1 VIALPCH
8 TISEPKISMM
18 LYKFCFIILFVPTIL
33 LAQNPNPSPELDD
46 YILAEMDYENL
57 PGMSTLIVK
66 GGEIVWVESYGMADI
81 ENNVPVTDYTAF
93 LMASVSK
100 LFMATAFMQLEEDG
114 LIDLDEDI
122 NIYLPFDVF
131 NPNYPNISITS
142 RMLMTHTSSIA
153 DDWSSM
159 DTHYTIG
166 DPTIT
171 LGDYME
177 MYFSTSG
184 VDYDAQNN
192 FNNDLPGTDFDYSN
206 MAADLAGYLVEVVSE
221 ELFSEYSNTHV
232 FDALCMDNT
241 SWYLSDFDTLN
252 VARPYDWQGGQFN
265 PYAHYGFPGY
275 TSGLLRSNVLDIANF
290 MIAYLQNGLFN
301 NNQLLSEASI
311 DEMLTFQVPDI
322 DDRQGINWYTE
333 EIYLSGGGVVDLWG
347 HNGGEGGS
355 TTELYIN
362 PDNQI
367 GIVVL
372 SNGEGELLYV
382 VDELYD
388 YALSLTTTGVG
399 NPSCEDVSIGEPFI
413 NNPAIQ
419 VSPNPA
425 TNTFS
430 IESEKGGLVTLYS
443 ILGKQILKQ
452 EVSSVAEIDVSEL
465 ARGNYFIQ
473 LDNSRIKLVLQ

>member
-1 VIALPCH
+1 
-8 TISEPKISMM
+8 MM

-33 LAQNPNPSPELDD
+33 LAQNPNPSPELDA
-46 YILAEMDYENL
+46 YILDEMDYENL

-81 ENNVPVTDYTAF
+81 ENNVPVSDNTAF

-122 NIYLPFDVF
+122 NTYLPFDVF

-192 FNNDLPGTDFDYSN
+192 FNNNLPGTDFDYSN

-232 FDALCMDNT
+232 FDELCMDNT

-252 VARPYDWQGGQFN
+252 VARPYDWQGSQFD
-265 PYAHYGFPGY
+265 PYPHFGFPGY

-311 DEMLTFQVPDI
+311 NEMLTFQVPDI
-322 DDRQGINWYTE
+322 DDTQGINWYTE

-388 YALSLTTTGVG
+388 YALSLTTSGVG
-399 NPSCEDVSIGEPFI
+399 NPSCEDVSIGASFI
-413 NNPAIQ
+413 NNPPIQ

-425 TNTFS
+425 TNTLS

>member
-1 VIALPCH
+1 
-8 TISEPKISMM
+8 MM
-18 LYKFCFIILFVPTIL
+18 LYKFCFILLFVPTIL
-33 LAQNPNPSPELDD
+33 LAQNPNPSPDLDA
-46 YILAEMDYENL
+46 YILGEMDYENL

-81 ENNVPVTDYTAF
+81 ENDVPVSDNTAF
-93 LMASVSK
+93 LLASVSK

-122 NIYLPFDVF
+122 NTYLPFDVF

-142 RMLMTHTSSIA
+142 KMLMTHTSSIA

-171 LGDYME
+171 LEDYME

-192 FNNDLPGTDFDYSN
+192 FNNNLPGTDFDYSN

-221 ELFSEYSNTHV
+221 ELFNEYSNTHV
-232 FDALCMDNT
+232 FDELCMDNT

-275 TSGLLRSNVLDIANF
+275 TSGLLRSNVLDLANF
-290 MIAYLQNGLFN
+290 MIAYLQNGWFN
-301 NNQLLSEASI
+301 NNQLLSEASV

-388 YALSLTTTGVG
+388 YALSLTTSGVG

>member
-1 VIALPCH
+1 MIL
-8 TISEPKISMM
+8 K
-18 LYKFCFIILFVPTIL
+18 KFGFILLFVPTVL
-33 LAQNPNPSPELDD
+33 MAQNPNPSPELDA
-46 YILAEMDYENL
+46 YILDEMDYENL

-81 ENNVPVTDYTAF
+81 ENDVPVTDNTAF

-122 NIYLPFDVF
+122 NTYLPFDVF

-142 RMLMTHTSSIA
+142 KMLMTHTSSIA

-171 LGDYME
+171 LEDYME

-192 FNNDLPGTDFDYSN
+192 FSNDLPGTDFDYSN

-221 ELFSEYSNTHV
+221 ELFSEYSNTHG
-232 FDALCMDNT
+232 FEELCMDNT

-275 TSGLLRSNVLDIANF
+275 TSGLLRSNVLDLANF
-290 MIAYLQNGLFN
+290 MIAYLQNGWFN

-311 DEMLTFQVPDI
+311 NEMLTFQVPDI
-322 DDRQGINWYTE
+322 DDRQGLN
-333 EIYLSGGGVVDLWG
+333 
-347 HNGGEGGS
+347 
-355 TTELYIN
+355 
-362 PDNQI
+362 
-367 GIVVL
+367 
-372 SNGEGELLYV
+372 
-382 VDELYD
+382 
-388 YALSLTTTGVG
+388 
-399 NPSCEDVSIGEPFI
+399 
-413 NNPAIQ
+413 
-419 VSPNPA
+419 
-425 TNTFS
+425 
-430 IESEKGGLVTLYS
+430 
-443 ILGKQILKQ
+443 
-452 EVSSVAEIDVSEL
+452 
-465 ARGNYFIQ
+465 
-473 LDNSRIKLVLQ
+473 

>member
-1 VIALPCH
+1 
-8 TISEPKISMM
+8 M

-33 LAQNPNPSPELDD
+33 LAQNPNPSPDLDA
-46 YILAEMDYENL
+46 YILDEMDYENL

-81 ENNVPVTDYTAF
+81 ENDVPVSDNTAF

-192 FNNDLPGTDFDYSN
+192 FNNNLPGTDFDYSN

-232 FDALCMDNT
+232 FDELCMDNT

-252 VARPYDWQGGQFN
+252 VARPYDWQGGLFD
-265 PYAHYGFPGY
+265 PYPHFGFPGY

-311 DEMLTFQVPDI
+311 NEMLTFQVPDI
-322 DDRQGINWYTE
+322 DDTQGINWYTE
-333 EIYLSGGGVVDLWG
+333 EIYLSEGGVVDLWG

-388 YALSLTTTGVG
+388 YALSLTTSGVG

>member
-1 VIALPCH
+1 
-8 TISEPKISMM
+8 M

-388 YALSLTTTGVG
+388 YALSLTTSGVG
-399 NPSCEDVSIGEPFI
+399 NPSCEDVSIGESFI

>member
-1 VIALPCH
+1 
-8 TISEPKISMM
+8 MM
-18 LYKFCFIILFVPTIL
+18 ILKKWSLILLFVPTIL
-33 LAQNPNPSPELDD
+33 LAQNPNPSPELDE
-46 YILAEMDYENL
+46 YILDEMDYENL

-81 ENNVPVTDYTAF
+81 ENNIPVSDNTAF

-100 LFMATAFMQLEEDG
+100 LFTGTAIMQLYENG
-114 LIDLDEDI
+114 QIDLDEDI
-122 NIYLPFDVF
+122 NNYLPFNVS
-131 NPNYPNISITS
+131 NPNFPDNIITF

-153 DDWSSM
+153 DNWSAM
-159 DTHYTIG
+159 DNYYSIG

-171 LGDYME
+171 LADCME
-177 MYFSTSG
+177 RYFSTSG
-184 VDYDAQNN
+184 VDYDPQNN
-192 FNNDLPGTDFDYSN
+192 FNNDVPGSEFDYSN
-206 MAADLAGYLVEVVSE
+206 MATDLAGYLVEVVSQ
-221 ELFSEYSNTHV
+221 ELFSEYSNSYV
-232 FDALCMDNT
+232 FDALCMENT

-265 PYAHYGFPGY
+265 PFAHYGFADYP
-275 TSGLLRSNVLDIANF
+275 SGLLRSNVLDLANF

-301 NNQLLSEASI
+301 SNQLLSGASV
-311 DEMLTFQVPDI
+311 DEMLTFQIPNI
-322 DDRQGINWYTE
+322 DNTQGLNWYTE
-333 EIYLSGGGVVDLWG
+333 EIYLSGGGVIDLWG
-347 HNGGEGGS
+347 HNGGESGA

-388 YALSLTTTGVG
+388 YALSLSTSGVG
-399 NPSCEDVSIGEPFI
+399 NPSCDNVSIDDTTLKSPSI
-413 NNPAIQ
+413 K
-419 VSPNPA
+419 VYPNPA
-425 TNTFS
+425 TNTFT

-443 ILGKQILKQ
+443 LLGKQILKQ
-452 EVSSVAEIDVSEL
+452 EVSSMEEIDVSEIES
-465 ARGNYFIQ
+465 GNYFLQ

>member
-1 VIALPCH
+1 MIALPCH

>member
-1 VIALPCH
+1 MIALPCH

-388 YALSLTTTGVG
+388 YALSLTTSGVG
-399 NPSCEDVSIGEPFI
+399 NPSCEDVSIGESFI

>member
-1 VIALPCH
+1 MIL
-8 TISEPKISMM
+8 K
-18 LYKFCFIILFVPTIL
+18 KFGFILLFVPTVL
-33 LAQNPNPSPELDD
+33 LAQNPNPSPELDA
-46 YILAEMDYENL
+46 YILDEMDYENL

-81 ENNVPVTDYTAF
+81 ENDVPVSDNTAF
-93 LMASVSK
+93 LLASVSK

-122 NIYLPFDVF
+122 NTYLPFDVF

-142 RMLMTHTSSIA
+142 KMLMTHTSSIA

-171 LGDYME
+171 LEDYME

-192 FNNDLPGTDFDYSN
+192 FNNNLPGTDFDYSN
-206 MAADLAGYLVEVVSE
+206 MAADLAGYLVEAVSE
-221 ELFSEYSNTHV
+221 ELFNEYSNTHV

-275 TSGLLRSNVLDIANF
+275 TSGLLRSNVLDLANF
-290 MIAYLQNGLFN
+290 MIAYLQNGWFN
-301 NNQLLSEASI
+301 NNQLLSEASV

-322 DDRQGINWYTE
+322 DDAQGLNWYTE
-333 EIYLSGGGVVDLWG
+333 EIYLSAGGVVDLWG

-388 YALSLTTTGVG
+388 YALSLTTSGVG
-399 NPSCEDVSIGEPFI
+399 NPSCEDVSIGESFI

>member
-1 VIALPCH
+1 MIL
-8 TISEPKISMM
+8 K
-18 LYKFCFIILFVPTIL
+18 KFGFLLLFVPTVL
-33 LAQNPNPSPELDD
+33 LAQNPNPSPELDA
-46 YILAEMDYENL
+46 YILDEMDYENL

-81 ENNVPVTDYTAF
+81 ENDVPVSDNTAF

-122 NIYLPFDVF
+122 NTYLPFDVF

-142 RMLMTHTSSIA
+142 KMLMTHTSSIA

-171 LGDYME
+171 LEDYME

-221 ELFSEYSNTHV
+221 ELFNEYSNTHV

-275 TSGLLRSNVLDIANF
+275 TSGLLRSNVLDLANF

-301 NNQLLSEASI
+301 NNQLLSEASV

-322 DDRQGINWYTE
+322 DDRQGLNWYTE

-388 YALSLTTTGVG
+388 YALSLTTTDVG

-425 TNTFS
+425 TKTFS

>member
-8 TISEPKISMM
+8 TISEPKTSMM

-122 NIYLPFDVF
+122 NTYLPFDVF

-232 FDALCMDNT
+232 FDELCMDNT

-252 VARPYDWQGGQFN
+252 VARPYDWQGSQFD
-265 PYAHYGFPGY
+265 PYPHFGFPGY

-311 DEMLTFQVPDI
+311 NEMLTFQVPDI
-322 DDRQGINWYTE
+322 DDTQGINWYTE

-388 YALSLTTTGVG
+388 YALSLTTSGVG
-399 NPSCEDVSIGEPFI
+399 NPSCEDVSIGASFI
-413 NNPAIQ
+413 NNPPIQ

-425 TNTFS
+425 TNTLS

>member
-1 VIALPCH
+1 
-8 TISEPKISMM
+8 MM
-18 LYKFCFIILFVPTIL
+18 LYKFCFILLFVPTIL
-33 LAQNPNPSPELDD
+33 LAQNPNPSPELDA
-46 YILAEMDYENL
+46 YILDEMDYENL

-81 ENNVPVTDYTAF
+81 ENDVPVTDNTAF

-122 NIYLPFDVF
+122 NTYLPFDVF

-142 RMLMTHTSSIA
+142 KMLMTHTSSIA

-159 DTHYTIG
+159 DTHYTNG

-192 FNNDLPGTDFDYSN
+192 FNNNLPGTDFDYSN

-221 ELFSEYSNTHV
+221 ELFSEYSNTHG
-232 FDALCMDNT
+232 FEELCMDNT

-275 TSGLLRSNVLDIANF
+275 TSGLLRSNVLDLANF
-290 MIAYLQNGLFN
+290 MIAYLQNGWFN

-311 DEMLTFQVPDI
+311 NEMLTFQVPEI
-322 DDRQGINWYTE
+322 DDRQGLNWYTE
-333 EIYLSGGGVVDLWG
+333 EIYLSEGGVVNLWG

>member
-1 VIALPCH
+1 
-8 TISEPKISMM
+8 MM

>member
-1 VIALPCH
+1 
-8 TISEPKISMM
+8 MM

-114 LIDLDEDI
+114 LIDLDEDV

-232 FDALCMDNT
+232 FDELCMDNT

-252 VARPYDWQGGQFN
+252 VARPYDWQGSQFD
-265 PYAHYGFPGY
+265 PYPHFGFPGY

-311 DEMLTFQVPDI
+311 NEMLTFQVPDI
-322 DDRQGINWYTE
+322 DDTQGINWYTE

-388 YALSLTTTGVG
+388 YALSLTTSGVG
-399 NPSCEDVSIGEPFI
+399 NPSCEDVSIGASFI
-413 NNPAIQ
+413 NNPPIQ

-425 TNTFS
+425 TNTLS

>member
-1 VIALPCH
+1 MIL
-8 TISEPKISMM
+8 K
-18 LYKFCFIILFVPTIL
+18 KFGFLLLFVPTVL
-33 LAQNPNPSPELDD
+33 LAQNPNPSPELDA
-46 YILAEMDYENL
+46 YILDEMDYENL

-81 ENNVPVTDYTAF
+81 ENDVPVSDNTAF

-122 NIYLPFDVF
+122 NTYLPFDVF

-142 RMLMTHTSSIA
+142 KMLMTHTSSIA

-171 LGDYME
+171 LEDYME

-192 FNNDLPGTDFDYSN
+192 FNNNLPGTDFDYSN

-221 ELFSEYSNTHV
+221 ELFSEYSNTYV
-232 FDALCMDNT
+232 FDELCMDNT

-252 VARPYDWQGGQFN
+252 VARPYDWQGGQFD
-265 PYAHYGFPGY
+265 PYPHFGFPGY

-322 DDRQGINWYTE
+322 DDRQGLNWYTE

-388 YALSLTTTGVG
+388 YALSLTTSGVG
-399 NPSCEDVSIGEPFI
+399 NPSCEDVSIGESFI

-425 TNTFS
+425 TNTLS

>member
-1 VIALPCH
+1 
-8 TISEPKISMM
+8 MM
-18 LYKFCFIILFVPTIL
+18 LYKFCFILLFVPTIL
-33 LAQNPNPSPELDD
+33 LAQNPNPSPELDA
-46 YILAEMDYENL
+46 YILDEMDYENL

-81 ENNVPVTDYTAF
+81 ENNVPVTDNTAF

-122 NIYLPFDVF
+122 NTYLPFDVF

-142 RMLMTHTSSIA
+142 KMLMTHTSSIA

-171 LGDYME
+171 LEDYME

-192 FNNDLPGTDFDYSN
+192 FNNNLPGTDFDYSN

-221 ELFSEYSNTHV
+221 ELFNEYSNTHV
-232 FDALCMDNT
+232 FDELCMDNT

-275 TSGLLRSNVLDIANF
+275 TSGLLRSNVLDLANF
-290 MIAYLQNGLFN
+290 MIAYLQNGWFN

-388 YALSLTTTGVG
+388 YALSLTTSGVG

>member
-1 VIALPCH
+1 MIL
-8 TISEPKISMM
+8 K
-18 LYKFCFIILFVPTIL
+18 KFGFLLLFVPTVL
-33 LAQNPNPSPELDD
+33 LAQNPNPSPELDA
-46 YILAEMDYENL
+46 YILDEMDYENL

-81 ENNVPVTDYTAF
+81 ENDVPVSDNTAF

-122 NIYLPFDVF
+122 NTYLPFDVF

-142 RMLMTHTSSIA
+142 KMLMTHTSSIA

-171 LGDYME
+171 LEDYME

-221 ELFSEYSNTHV
+221 ELFNEYSNTHV
-232 FDALCMDNT
+232 FDELCMDNT

-275 TSGLLRSNVLDIANF
+275 TSGLLRSNVLDLANF
-290 MIAYLQNGLFN
+290 MIAYLQNGWFN
-301 NNQLLSEASI
+301 NNQLLSEASV

-322 DDRQGINWYTE
+322 DDAQGLNWYTE
-333 EIYLSGGGVVDLWG
+333 EIYLSAGGVVDLWG
-347 HNGGEGGS
+347 HNGGEGGA

-382 VDELYD
+382 VDELYN
-388 YALSLTTTGVG
+388 YALSLTTSGVG
-399 NPSCEDVSIGEPFI
+399 NPSCEDVSLGESVI
-413 NNPAIQ
+413 KNPTIR
-419 VSPNPA
+419 VYPNPA
-425 TNTFS
+425 TNTFA
-430 IESEKGGLVTLYS
+430 IESEKGGLVTIYS
-443 ILGKQILKQ
+443 ILGKQILNQ
-452 EVSSVAEIDVSEL
+452 VVSSVEEIDVSEIES
-465 ARGNYFIQ
+465 GNYILQ

>member
-1 VIALPCH
+1 
-8 TISEPKISMM
+8 MM

-232 FDALCMDNT
+232 FDELCMDNT

-252 VARPYDWQGGQFN
+252 VARPYDWQGSQFD
-265 PYAHYGFPGY
+265 PYPHFGFPGY

-311 DEMLTFQVPDI
+311 NEMLTFQVPDI
-322 DDRQGINWYTE
+322 DDTQGINWYTE

-399 NPSCEDVSIGEPFI
+399 NPSCEDVSIGASFI
-413 NNPAIQ
+413 NNPPIQ

-425 TNTFS
+425 TNTLS

>member
-1 VIALPCH
+1 
-8 TISEPKISMM
+8 
-18 LYKFCFIILFVPTIL
+18 
-33 LAQNPNPSPELDD
+33 
-46 YILAEMDYENL
+46 
-57 PGMSTLIVK
+57 
-66 GGEIVWVESYGMADI
+66 
-81 ENNVPVTDYTAF
+81 
-93 LMASVSK
+93 
-100 LFMATAFMQLEEDG
+100 
-114 LIDLDEDI
+114 
-122 NIYLPFDVF
+122 
-131 NPNYPNISITS
+131 
-142 RMLMTHTSSIA
+142 
-153 DDWSSM
+153 
-159 DTHYTIG
+159 
-166 DPTIT
+166 
-171 LGDYME
+171 ME

-232 FDALCMDNT
+232 FDELCMDNT

-252 VARPYDWQGGQFN
+252 VARPYDWQGSQFD
-265 PYAHYGFPGY
+265 PYPHFGFPGY

-311 DEMLTFQVPDI
+311 NEMLTFQVPDI
-322 DDRQGINWYTE
+322 DDTQGINWYTE

-388 YALSLTTTGVG
+388 YALSLTTSGVG
-399 NPSCEDVSIGEPFI
+399 NPSCEDVSIGESFI

>member
-1 VIALPCH
+1 
-8 TISEPKISMM
+8 MM
-18 LYKFCFIILFVPTIL
+18 LYKFCFILLFVPTIL
-33 LAQNPNPSPELDD
+33 LAQNPNPSPELDA
-46 YILAEMDYENL
+46 YILDEMDYENL

-81 ENNVPVTDYTAF
+81 ENDVPVSDNTAF

-122 NIYLPFDVF
+122 NTYLPFDVF

-232 FDALCMDNT
+232 FDELCMDNT

-252 VARPYDWQGGQFN
+252 VARPYDWQGSQFD
-265 PYAHYGFPGY
+265 PYPHFGFPGY

-311 DEMLTFQVPDI
+311 NEMLTFQVPDI
-322 DDRQGINWYTE
+322 DDTQGINWYTE

-388 YALSLTTTGVG
+388 YALSLTTSGVG
-399 NPSCEDVSIGEPFI
+399 NPSCEDVSIGASFI
-413 NNPAIQ
+413 NNPPIQ

-425 TNTFS
+425 TNTLS

>member
-1 VIALPCH
+1 MIL
-8 TISEPKISMM
+8 K
-18 LYKFCFIILFVPTIL
+18 KFGFIFLFAPTML
-33 LAQNPNPSPELDD
+33 LAQNPNPSPELDAF
-46 YILAEMDYENL
+46 ILDEMEYENL

-81 ENNVPVTDYTAF
+81 ENNVPVSDNTAF

-100 LFMATAFMQLEEDG
+100 LFMATSLMHLDEDG

-122 NIYLPFDVF
+122 NTYLPFDVF
-131 NPNYPNISITS
+131 NPNYPNTVITS

-177 MYFSTSG
+177 MYFSLSG

-192 FNNDLPGTDFDYSN
+192 FNNDIPGSDFDYSN

-232 FDALCMDNT
+232 FDVLCMENT
-241 SWYLSDFDTLN
+241 SWYLSGFDTLD

-275 TSGLLRSNVLDIANF
+275 ASGLLRSNVLDMASF
-290 MIAYLQNGLFN
+290 MIAYLQNGVFN
-301 NNQLLSEASI
+301 NTQLLSEATI
-311 DEMLTFQVPDI
+311 DQMLTLQVPDI
-322 DDRQGINWYTE
+322 DDTQGLNWYTE

-347 HNGGEGGS
+347 HNGGEGGAS
-355 TTELYIN
+355 TELYVN

-372 SNGEGELLYV
+372 SNGEGDLLYV

-388 YALSLTTTGVG
+388 YALSLSISGVG
-399 NPSCEDVSIGEPFI
+399 NPSCEDVSMVETVIKKPT
-413 NNPAIQ
+413 IQ
-419 VSPNPA
+419 VYPNPA
-425 TNTFS
+425 TDTFS
-430 IESEKGGLVTLYS
+430 IESEKGGVVILYS
-443 ILGKQILKQ
+443 ILGKQILTQ
-452 EVSSVAEIDVSEL
+452 EVRSLDEIDVSDIES
-465 ARGNYFIQ
+465 GNYFLQ

>member
-1 VIALPCH
+1 
-8 TISEPKISMM
+8 MM
-18 LYKFCFIILFVPTIL
+18 LYKFCFILLFVPTIL
-33 LAQNPNPSPELDD
+33 LAQNPNPSPELDA
-46 YILAEMDYENL
+46 YILDEMDYENL

-81 ENNVPVTDYTAF
+81 ENNVPVTDNTAF

-122 NIYLPFDVF
+122 NTYLPFDVF

-142 RMLMTHTSSIA
+142 KMLMTHTSSIA

-171 LGDYME
+171 LEDYME

-192 FNNDLPGTDFDYSN
+192 FNNNLPGTDFDYSN

-221 ELFSEYSNTHV
+221 ELFNEYSNTHV
-232 FDALCMDNT
+232 FDELCMDNT

-275 TSGLLRSNVLDIANF
+275 TSGLLRSNVLDLANF

-388 YALSLTTTGVG
+388 YALSLTTSGVG

>member
-1 VIALPCH
+1 
-8 TISEPKISMM
+8 
-18 LYKFCFIILFVPTIL
+18 
-33 LAQNPNPSPELDD
+33 
-46 YILAEMDYENL
+46 
-57 PGMSTLIVK
+57 
-66 GGEIVWVESYGMADI
+66 
-81 ENNVPVTDYTAF
+81 
-93 LMASVSK
+93 
-100 LFMATAFMQLEEDG
+100 
-114 LIDLDEDI
+114 
-122 NIYLPFDVF
+122 
-131 NPNYPNISITS
+131 
-142 RMLMTHTSSIA
+142 
-153 DDWSSM
+153 
-159 DTHYTIG
+159 
-166 DPTIT
+166 
-171 LGDYME
+171 
-177 MYFSTSG
+177 
-184 VDYDAQNN
+184 
-192 FNNDLPGTDFDYSN
+192 
-206 MAADLAGYLVEVVSE
+206 
-221 ELFSEYSNTHV
+221 
-232 FDALCMDNT
+232 
-241 SWYLSDFDTLN
+241 LSDFDTLN

-388 YALSLTTTGVG
+388 YALSLTTSGVG

>member
-1 VIALPCH
+1 
-8 TISEPKISMM
+8 MM
-18 LYKFCFIILFVPTIL
+18 ILKKCGFILLFVPTLI
-33 LAQNPNPSPELDD
+33 LAQNPNPSPDLDA
-46 YILAEMDYENL
+46 YILEEMDYENL

-66 GGEIVWVESYGMADI
+66 DGEIVWVESYGMADI
-81 ENNVPVTDYTAF
+81 ENNVPATDSTAF

-100 LFMATAFMQLEEDG
+100 LFMATAFKQLEQDG
-114 LIDLDEDI
+114 QIDLDEDI

-131 NPNYPNISITS
+131 NPNYPDISITS
-142 RMLMTHTSSIA
+142 RMLLTHTSSIA

-177 MYFSTSG
+177 MYFSISG

-192 FNNDLPGTDFDYSN
+192 FNNNIPGSDFDYSN
-206 MAADLAGYLVEVVSE
+206 MAADLAGYLVEVVSD
-221 ELFSEYSNTHV
+221 ELFSDYSDNHV
-232 FDALCMDNT
+232 FDLLCMENT
-241 SWYLSDFDTLN
+241 SWYLSGFDTLN

-275 TSGLLRSNVLDIANF
+275 TSGLLRSNVLDLANF
-290 MIAYLQNGLFN
+290 MIAYLQNGVFN

-311 DEMLTFQVPDI
+311 DQMLTLQVPDI
-322 DDRQGINWYTE
+322 DDTQGLNWYTE

-355 TTELYIN
+355 STELYIN

-372 SNGEGELLYV
+372 SNGEGDLLYV

-388 YALSLTTTGVG
+388 YALSLSTSGVG
-399 NPSCEDVSIGEPFI
+399 NPSCEDVSMVHTVIKK
-413 NNPAIQ
+413 PAIQ
-419 VSPNPA
+419 VYPNPA
-425 TNTFS
+425 SDTFT
-430 IESEKGGLVTLYS
+430 IESEKGGLVSIYS
-443 ILGKQILKQ
+443 LLGKQIFKQ
-452 EVSSVAEIDVSEL
+452 EVRSLDEIDVSEIES
-465 ARGNYFIQ
+465 GTYFIQ
-473 LDNSRIKLVLQ
+473 MDQSRIQLVLQ

>member
-1 VIALPCH
+1 MILK
-8 TISEPKISMM
+8 KIGF
-18 LYKFCFIILFVPTIL
+18 LLLFVPTVL
-33 LAQNPNPSPELDD
+33 LAQNPNPSPELDA
-46 YILAEMDYENL
+46 YILDEMDYENL

-81 ENNVPVTDYTAF
+81 ENDVPVSDNTAF
-93 LMASVSK
+93 LTASVSK

-122 NIYLPFDVF
+122 NTYLPFDVF

-142 RMLMTHTSSIA
+142 KMLMTHTSSIA

-221 ELFSEYSNTHV
+221 ELFNEYSNTHV

-275 TSGLLRSNVLDIANF
+275 TSGLLRSNVLDLANF
-290 MIAYLQNGLFN
+290 MIAYLQNGWFN
-301 NNQLLSEASI
+301 NNQLLSEASV

-322 DDRQGINWYTE
+322 DDAQGLNWYTE
-333 EIYLSGGGVVDLWG
+333 EIYLSAGGVVDLWG

-388 YALSLTTTGVG
+388 YALSLTTSGVG

>member
-1 VIALPCH
+1 
-8 TISEPKISMM
+8 MM

-81 ENNVPVTDYTAF
+81 ENDVPVSDNTAF

-122 NIYLPFDVF
+122 NTYLPFDVF

-232 FDALCMDNT
+232 FDELCMDNT

-252 VARPYDWQGGQFN
+252 VARPYDWQGSQFD
-265 PYAHYGFPGY
+265 PYPHFGFPGY
-275 TSGLLRSNVLDIANF
+275 TSGLLRSNVLDLANF

-311 DEMLTFQVPDI
+311 NEMLTFQVPDI
-322 DDRQGINWYTE
+322 DDTQGINWYTE

-388 YALSLTTTGVG
+388 YALSLTTSGVG
-399 NPSCEDVSIGEPFI
+399 NPSCEDVSIGASFI
-413 NNPAIQ
+413 NNPPIQ

-425 TNTFS
+425 TNTLS

>member
-1 VIALPCH
+1 MILK
-8 TISEPKISMM
+8 KIGF
-18 LYKFCFIILFVPTIL
+18 LLLFVPTVL
-33 LAQNPNPSPELDD
+33 LAQNPNPSPELDA
-46 YILAEMDYENL
+46 YILDEMDYENL

-81 ENNVPVTDYTAF
+81 ENDVPVSDNTAF
-93 LMASVSK
+93 LTASVSK

-122 NIYLPFDVF
+122 NTYLPFDVF

-142 RMLMTHTSSIA
+142 KMLMTHTSSIA

-221 ELFSEYSNTHV
+221 ELFNEYSNTHV

-275 TSGLLRSNVLDIANF
+275 TSGLLRSNVLDLANF
-290 MIAYLQNGLFN
+290 MIAYLQNGWFN
-301 NNQLLSEASI
+301 NNQLLSEASV

-322 DDRQGINWYTE
+322 DDAQGLNWYTE
-333 EIYLSGGGVVDLWG
+333 
-347 HNGGEGGS
+347 
-355 TTELYIN
+355 
-362 PDNQI
+362 
-367 GIVVL
+367 
-372 SNGEGELLYV
+372 
-382 VDELYD
+382 
-388 YALSLTTTGVG
+388 
-399 NPSCEDVSIGEPFI
+399 
-413 NNPAIQ
+413 
-419 VSPNPA
+419 
-425 TNTFS
+425 
-430 IESEKGGLVTLYS
+430 
-443 ILGKQILKQ
+443 
-452 EVSSVAEIDVSEL
+452 
-465 ARGNYFIQ
+465 
-473 LDNSRIKLVLQ
+473 

>member
-1 VIALPCH
+1 MIALPCH
-8 TISEPKISMM
+8 TISEPKTSMM

-122 NIYLPFDVF
+122 NTYLPFDVF

-232 FDALCMDNT
+232 FDELCMDNT

-252 VARPYDWQGGQFN
+252 VARPYDWQGSQFD
-265 PYAHYGFPGY
+265 PYPHFGFPGY

-311 DEMLTFQVPDI
+311 NEMLTFQVPDI
-322 DDRQGINWYTE
+322 DDTQGINWYTE

-388 YALSLTTTGVG
+388 YALSLTTSGVG
-399 NPSCEDVSIGEPFI
+399 NPSCEDVSIGASFI
-413 NNPAIQ
+413 NNPPIQ

-425 TNTFS
+425 TNTLS

>member
-1 VIALPCH
+1 MIALPCH
-8 TISEPKISMM
+8 TISEPKTSMM

-81 ENNVPVTDYTAF
+81 ENDVPVSDNTAF

-122 NIYLPFDVF
+122 NTYLPFDVF

-232 FDALCMDNT
+232 FDELCMDNT

-252 VARPYDWQGGQFN
+252 VARPYDWQGSQFD
-265 PYAHYGFPGY
+265 PYPHFGFPGY

-311 DEMLTFQVPDI
+311 NEMLTFQVPDI
-322 DDRQGINWYTE
+322 DDTQGINWYTE

-388 YALSLTTTGVG
+388 YALSLTTSGVG
-399 NPSCEDVSIGEPFI
+399 NPSCEDVSIGASFI
-413 NNPAIQ
+413 NNPPIQ

-425 TNTFS
+425 TNTLS

>member
-1 VIALPCH
+1 MIALPCH
-8 TISEPKISMM
+8 TISEPKTSMM
-18 LYKFCFIILFVPTIL
+18 LYKFCFILLFVPTIL
-33 LAQNPNPSPELDD
+33 LAQNPNPSPELDA
-46 YILAEMDYENL
+46 YILDEMDYENL

-232 FDALCMDNT
+232 FDELCMDNT

-252 VARPYDWQGGQFN
+252 VARPYDWQGGQFD
-265 PYAHYGFPGY
+265 PYPHFGFPGY

-311 DEMLTFQVPDI
+311 NEMLTFQVPDI
-322 DDRQGINWYTE
+322 DDTQGINWYTE

-388 YALSLTTTGVG
+388 YALSLTTSGVG
-399 NPSCEDVSIGEPFI
+399 NPSCEDVSIGASFI
-413 NNPAIQ
+413 NNPPIQ

-425 TNTFS
+425 TNTLS